1 MQCWATIDTSAHPVM
16 LLGDM
21 NVDVDIVAGQAS
33 NVLLVPVQ
41 ALRSTGDQYA
51 VFVVLPNGELEMRL
65 VEVGLQDFV
74 NAAILSG
81 LEAGEVVSLGESAT
95 SSSTVSTD
103 VPLPSGA
110 GLGAIMGGSGGGRP

>member
-1 MQCWATIDTSAHPVM
+1 MQCWATIDTSAHPVT

-21 NVDVDIVAGQAS
+21 NVDIDIVAGQAS
-33 NVLLVPVQ
+33 NTLLIPVQ
-41 ALRSTGDQYA
+41 ALRNMGDQYA

-81 LEAGEVVSLGESAT
+81 LEVGEIVSLGESTT
-95 SSSTVSTD
+95 SSSTASTE
-103 VPLPSGA
+103 VHLPSGA
-110 GLGAIMGGSGGGRP
+110 SLGAIMGGGGGRP